1 MRSRWA
7 IAALGLVLA
16 ACGAAESNRFDLTTP
31 GAHTGN
37 GIPAATSAPNP
48 TATPEATATAKP
60 EKKRK
65 PVTRAEKRVI
75 KGWSDSLRRGRVSA
89 AARYFSVPSMVSNN
103 TPDWIVLGSPNEV
116 KEFNRGLTCGAKLIS
131 TRRGTDQFVVGVF
144 RLTERKGSPAPCGT
158 GVGETAAVAF
168 LINEEHITKWVR
180 VLDPSQD
187 DPTATPTPAPTASAT
202 PRTG

>member
-1 MRSRWA
+1 MRSTWT
-7 IAALGLVLA
+7 IAALGLLLA
-16 ACGAAESNRFDLTTP
+16 ACGGADSNRFDLTTP
-31 GAHTGN
+31 GAHTGD
-37 GIPAATSAPNP
+37 GVPAATSAPNP
-48 TATPEATATAKP
+48 TATPEPTPKAKA
-60 EKKRK
+60 EKKT
-65 PVTRAEKRVI
+65 PVTRIERRII
-75 KGWSDSLRRGRVSA
+75 KGWSESLRHGRVNA

-103 TPDWIVLGSPNEV
+103 TPDWVVLGSPNEV

-168 LINEEHITKWVR
+168 LISEKHITKWVR
-180 VLDPSQD
+180 VLDPGQD